1 MDLSSVDTYNK
12 NEKQNEKAVEKVD
25 VNDLDYVKVK
35 LSKVKFAL
43 TYSSLL
49 LSMIMSSLDITIIS
63 TALPKISL
71 EFHAYESFTWVITA
85 YMLTNTAIQPMF
97 GKFADIFGRK
107 FMMTLTLVLFVISSF
122 VCGIAPNIGTLILG
136 RAIQGIGGGGI
147 SVLVNII
154 IADIVPLRKRG
165 VFMGVNGAIF
175 SLSSIIGPLLGGF
188 FTDKL
193 TWRWAFYINV
203 PIGCVCLIVFLI
215 FFKMP
220 KEKGSLMEKIKR
232 IDFIGTIVI
241 ISSLVCLLLGL
252 NWGGQKYP
260 WSSVTIISLFAV
272 GFVLFVI
279 YIINEYKFAREPITP
294 PVLFKYRNITS
305 SSLTSFFNGAAFLT
319 CVNTLPLLY
328 QDGRGFSATIAGLRM
343 TPAVFCITISAIGS
357 GFFISKWGHI
367 DKYIKVGSF
376 LMIFSSFCVTLI
388 GENTELYKEIF
399 IFIFFGL
406 TVGLIF
412 QNCVM
417 SAQQVSP
424 PEYLAISTTLISFTN
439 TIGAVVGVALHGA
452 LLQNFYPSLYKD
464 RYPNADPITV
474 NDIHNVPNGPSVYV
488 DALRKTYRY
497 TIVPASVILFI
508 CSLFIKHYKLNT
520 NKNNEKSNE
529 TIEMNEVDDVSIT
542 VDDGNSTET
551 LKIN

>member
-1 MDLSSVDTYNK
+1 M
-12 NEKQNEKAVEKVD
+12 
-25 VNDLDYVKVK
+25 
-35 LSKVKFAL
+35 
-43 TYSSLL
+43 
-49 LSMIMSSLDITIIS
+49 
-63 TALPKISL
+63 
-71 EFHAYESFTWVITA
+71 
-85 YMLTNTAIQPMF
+85 
-97 GKFADIFGRK
+97 R
-107 FMMTLTLVLFVISSF
+107 
-122 VCGIAPNIGTLILG
+122 
-136 RAIQGIGGGGI
+136 
-147 SVLVNII
+147 
-154 IADIVPLRKRG
+154 
-165 VFMGVNGAIF
+165 
-175 SLSSIIGPLLGGF
+175 SI
-188 FTDKL
+188 
-193 TWRWAFYINV
+193 
-203 PIGCVCLIVFLI
+203 
-215 FFKMP
+215 
-220 KEKGSLMEKIKR
+220 
-232 IDFIGTIVI
+232 
-241 ISSLVCLLLGL
+241 
-252 NWGGQKYP
+252 
-260 WSSVTIISLFAV
+260 IISLFAV
-272 GFVLFVI
+272 GVVFFLLYVL
-279 YIINEYKFAREPITP
+279 NEFKFAKEPITP

-424 PEYLAISTTLISFTN
+424 PEYIAISTTLISFFN
-439 TIGAVVGVALHGA
+439 TIGAVVGVAIHGA
-452 LLQNFYPSLYKD
+452 LLQNFYPSLYKES
-464 RYPNADPITV
+464 YPDSQPITV

-488 DALRKTYRY
+488 EALRKTYRY

-520 NKNNEKSNE
+520 NNNNNNNDEKKKDMNSETVDMTEVNE
-529 TIEMNEVDDVSIT
+529 NVSIT
-542 VDDGNSTET
+542 IDDSNSTET
-551 LKIN
+551 LK